1 MLVKNQDND
10 KTTWMYLKTFLRT
23 PHVTLNLFLDL
34 VQTYSYVVG
43 DYPHQKEFIS
53 FSRNRI
59 SNENRSKEV
68 LGKKVS
74 DSIKSI
80 SWIF

>member
-1 MLVKNQDND
+1 
-10 KTTWMYLKTFLRT
+10 MYLKTFLRI

-34 VQTYSYVVG
+34 VHTYSYVVG
-43 DYPHQKEFIS
+43 AHQKEFIS

>member
-1 MLVKNQDND
+1 
-10 KTTWMYLKTFLRT
+10 MYLKTFLRT

-34 VQTYSYVVG
+34 IQTYSYVAG
-43 DYPHQKEFIS
+43 NYPHQKEFIS